1 MKDRNVGRSG
11 LRVSAVGLGCNSF
24 GERVGPEESRAVIH
38 RALDRGITFFDTADV
53 YAEAQSEGIVG
64 QALKGQRN
72 GVVLATK
79 FGLTVQRPRR
89 TAGASRQYIMTALES
104 SLRRLGTEWIDLY
117 QMHVPDPRTPI
128 EETLRALDD
137 LVRQGKIRYFGC
149 SNMPAWQVVEA
160 AWTATL
166 HHMNGFVSCQAE
178 YNLLARDAERELV
191 PALQARGLGL
201 LPYQPLAAGLLTG
214 KYRADQP
221 PPADTRLAKSP
232 HLARRYM
239 TPANMSVVANL
250 KAYAEERGRTLI
262 ELAFAWVLAK
272 PQVACVMA
280 GATRPEQVDQNA
292 AAVAWDLTAEEIA
305 DIERIAAAAMGAGG
319 ASQ

>member
-11 LRVSAVGLGCNSF
+11 LRISVVGLGCNSF
-24 GERVGPEESRAVIH
+24 GERIGPDESRAVIH

-64 QALKGQRN
+64 EALKGQRHR
-72 GVVLATK
+72 VILATK

-89 TAGASRQYIMTALES
+89 TAGASRQYIMTAVER
-104 SLRRLGTEWIDLY
+104 SLRQLGTDWIDLY

-149 SNMPAWQVVEA
+149 SNMPAWQVVDA

-178 YNLLARDAERELV
+178 CNLLSRDAERELI
-191 PALQARGLGL
+191 PALQASGLGL

-214 KYRADQP
+214 KYRSDQP

-239 TPANMSVVANL
+239 TPANMSVVAKLN
-250 KAYAEERGRTLI
+250 AYAQERGRTLV
-262 ELAFAWVLAK
+262 ELAFAWVLAR
-272 PQVACVMA
+272 PSVACVMA
-280 GATRPEQVDQNA
+280 GATRPDQVDQNA
-292 AAVAWDLTAEEIA
+292 AAITWELTAEELG
-305 DIERIAAAAMGAGG
+305 DIERIAAADTGVGG
-319 ASQ
+319 AP